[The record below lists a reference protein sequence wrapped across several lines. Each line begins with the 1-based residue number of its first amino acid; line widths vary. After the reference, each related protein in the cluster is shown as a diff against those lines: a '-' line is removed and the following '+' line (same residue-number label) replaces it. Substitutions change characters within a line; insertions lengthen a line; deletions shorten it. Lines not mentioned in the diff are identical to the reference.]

1 VTKAAVTGSPWVF
14 FLLVL
19 VLSTPFYVLGVAGG
33 RLPGLLFLPISA
45 LMAVVPSVAAL
56 ILVCRQGGA
65 RGAIVLMQRVTTFSA
80 STRARWY
87 LVALLIMPAA
97 SIVEFG
103 LLRITGTEV
112 PFPHFTL
119 GAMLFYSAVFFV
131 AAIGEELGW
140 QGYAYPALRSRHSA
154 TASALILGV
163 IWALWHVIPFI
174 EVGRSAEWIV
184 WHSLCAVMLR
194 IIIVWLFENG
204 GRSIFVAM
212 LFHTMINLSWTLFP
226 VAGSY
231 YDPLIAFIVLSL
243 SIGLVFIASKL
254 VRAKQAGASVWN
266 FPS

>member
-1 VTKAAVTGSPWVF
+1 MTKAAVTGSPWVF

-33 RLPGLLFLPISA
+33 RLPGLRFLPISA
-45 LMAVVPSVAAL
+45 LMAVVPLCAAL
-56 ILVCRQGGA
+56 ILMCRQGGA
-65 RGAIVLMQRVTTFSA
+65 RAAIVLMKRLVIFNA

-87 LVALLIMPAA
+87 LVALLFMPAMRT
-97 SIVEFG
+97 IEFG
-103 LLRITGTEV
+103 VLRLTGTEV

-154 TASALILGV
+154 TASTLILGV

-174 EVGRSAEWIV
+174 EVGRSVTWIV

-194 IIIVWLFENG
+194 IIIVWLFENSG
-204 GRSIFVAM
+204 ESIFISV
-212 LFHTMINLSWTLFP
+212 LFHTMINLTWALFP

-254 VRAKQAGASVWN
+254 VRAKQVGSAEWN

>member
-1 VTKAAVTGSPWVF
+1 MTKFAVIASPRVF
-14 FLLVL
+14 FLLIFA
-19 VLSTPFYVLGVAGG
+19 LSMPFYVLSAFEG
-33 RLPGLLFLPISA
+33 RLPGLQILPVSG
-45 LMAVVPSVAAL
+45 LMAVVPTVAAL
-56 ILVCRQGGA
+56 VLVYRQGGTRA
-65 RGAIVLMQRVTTFSA
+65 TIVLMKRVVAFGASA
-80 STRARWY
+80 STRWY
-87 LVALLIMPAA
+87 LIALLFMPAMRT
-97 SIVEFG
+97 IEFG
-103 LLRITGTEV
+103 VLRLTGTAV

-119 GAMLFYSAVFFV
+119 GATLFYSAVFFV

-174 EVGRSAEWIV
+174 EVGRSVTWIV

-194 IIIVWLFENG
+194 IIIVWLFEKSG
-204 GRSIFVAM
+204 QSIFVAV
-212 LFHTMINLSWTLFP
+212 LFHTMINLSWALFP